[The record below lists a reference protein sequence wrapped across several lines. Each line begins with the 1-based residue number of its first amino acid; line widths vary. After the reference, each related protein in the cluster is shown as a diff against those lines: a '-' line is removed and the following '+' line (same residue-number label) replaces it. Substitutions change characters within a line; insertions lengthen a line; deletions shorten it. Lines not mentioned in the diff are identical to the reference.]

1 MLYRL
6 RVEIAKFGI
15 IGAISY
21 AIDVTIFNVLR
32 FAGAPGLLNDKP
44 LTAKAISVACATT
57 FAYFGNRFWTFKTR
71 VRTSLRREYILFFA
85 LNGIAMLIALACL
98 GISHY
103 GLDLKTPLADN
114 ISANGFGLVLG
125 TVFRFWA
132 YNKWVFK
139 AA

>member
-1 MLYRL
+1 M
-6 RVEIAKFGI
+6 
-15 IGAISY
+15 
-21 AIDVTIFNVLR
+21 DVTIFNVLR
-32 FAGAPGLLNDKP
+32 FAGTPGLLADKP

-57 FAYFGNRFWTFKTR
+57 FAYFGNRFWTFKER
-71 VRTSLRREYILFFA
+71 ARTSLRREYVLFFV

-103 GLDLKTPLADN
+103 VLEFQTPLADN

-125 TVFRFWA
+125 TIFRFWA

-139 AA
+139 VA